1 MSQPSDP
8 IEEASRLIA
17 LYRTN
22 LLDSAPEERFDRIT
36 RLAAQVFSVK
46 ICLVSLVDKD
56 RQWFKSKVGLEAQ
69 ETTLDFSFCSHA
81 IKEPD
86 IFVVKDASKDERFS
100 ASPLVTMDPQVRFY
114 AGAPLRDIEREVLGT
129 LCLIDSSPRELFEEQ
144 KQVLRGF
151 ADMVESEIIR
161 ANEAKIE
168 HRLTSNLSRISSI
181 LSTLPDMVFVIDREL
196 RFLLC
201 NDHSD
206 LPVSRRQLLGRTIA
220 EALPDSLAS
229 ELITNVNRAFNA
241 SIQITAQSHTIS
253 DSGRTFEVRCKKID
267 EKEVLVILRDTTE
280 QTNVTA
286 ENERLSEVAKQTT
299 NGVVIT
305 DRHGCTVW
313 VNNAFSDI
321 TGYSAAEII
330 GKKPGDVLQGPDT
343 DPHTVAVIRDA
354 LIKCESVD
362 IDIVNYSKSG
372 ATYWVRISSNP
383 MWDSDGSLKGYIAI
397 QTNITKEKR
406 DEEYIR
412 RSDDLLRDVIDAN
425 TIGTWQFNIQTDQ
438 LHIND
443 KWAAL
448 IGYELHELEPTDRT
462 TWEQLTHP
470 DDLVY
475 CLDQLGKH
483 TDGLA
488 SVYEANMRMK
498 HKNGD
503 WVWINTR
510 GQIATWTSDGKPQWL
525 RGTHF
530 DVSAQKNAE
539 TTLEQTSTQMRAI
552 VEHML
557 DGVISIDGEGAI
569 LTFNHAAEQ
578 IFGYHRDDVIGK
590 NISLLLSSSHQ
601 AGDDEYPV
609 DYLMSTGKNNSNET
623 GHVRELG
630 GVHCNGN
637 VFPME
642 LGVVEIREEDDT
654 RFIGIVRDITDRKQR
669 EQEINRLAF
678 YDELTGLPNRR
689 LLIDRL
695 QQVLENCDRYNH
707 FGALLFLD
715 LDKFKDLN
723 DSAGH
728 TTGDLL
734 LSRVGQKLTHSIR
747 QTDTVAR
754 LGGDEFLILID
765 SLSADE
771 GEAAIQAEEV
781 AKKIF
786 TELSLSIDLNG
797 LSYNCS
803 VSIGITLFND
813 NSQQPVDLLKRA
825 DMAMYESK
833 AAGRKSISF
842 YDPQMQVVVDRR
854 IEIEQD
860 LHEALSEEQFEL
872 FYQKQVDHDGKMIGA
887 EVLLRWNHPENGRVS
902 PAEFIP
908 AAEETGLIVP
918 IGAWVLR
925 EACRTLARWS
935 TDPEK
940 AKLVLAVNISVVQF
954 GKQDIV
960 KTILDA
966 LEITG
971 ANPHNLKLEITES
984 LLASNIPDIQSK
996 MRELQQQGVSF
1007 SIDDFG
1013 TGYSSLSY
1021 LKKLPI
1027 DQLKIDQGF
1036 VRDII
1041 TDPNDRAI
1049 AQSVITLADSMSLN
1063 VIAEGVETDA
1073 QKKMLFEM
1081 GCNTYQGY
1089 LFGKPCD
1096 FDGLVFD

>member
-1 MSQPSDP
+1 MSQPNDP
-8 IEEASRLIA
+8 IEEANRLIA

-22 LLDSAPEERFDRIT
+22 LLDSEPEERFDRIT

-56 RQWFKSKVGLEAQ
+56 RQWFKSKIGLETQ
-69 ETTLDFSFCSHA
+69 ETSLEFSFCSHA

-86 IFVVKDASKDERFS
+86 MFVVTDASKDARFS
-100 ASPLVTMDPQVRFY
+100 DSPLVTMDPLVRFY
-114 AGAPLRDIEREVLGT
+114 AGAQLRDIEGEVLGT
-129 LCLIDSSPRELFEEQ
+129 LCLIDSSPRELNDGQRE
-144 KQVLRGF
+144 VLRGF

-168 HRLTSNLSRISSI
+168 YRLTSSLTRISSI
-181 LSTLPDMVFVIDREL
+181 LSTLPDIVFVIDREL

-201 NDHSD
+201 NDHPD
-206 LPVSRRQLLGRTIA
+206 LPVSRLQLLGRSIV
-220 EALPDSLAS
+220 EALPDRLAS
-229 ELITNVNRAFNA
+229 GLITNVNQAFTA
-241 SIQITAQSHTIS
+241 STQITARSHTIV
-253 DSGRTFEVRCKKID
+253 DSEKTFEVRCRKID

-280 QTNVTA
+280 QTKVTA
-286 ENERLSEVAKQTT
+286 ENERLSEFAKQTT

-305 DRHGCTVW
+305 DDLGYTVW
-313 VNNAFSDI
+313 TNKAFSEI

-330 GKKPGDVLQGPDT
+330 GKKPGKVLQGPDT
-343 DPHTVAVIRDA
+343 DPQTVATIKDA
-354 LIKCESVD
+354 LIKSESFNVD
-362 IDIVNYSKSG
+362 IINYSKTG
-372 ATYWVRISSNP
+372 AEYWVRISSNP
-383 MWDSDGSLKGYIAI
+383 MWDSDGNLRGYIAI
-397 QTNITKEKR
+397 QTNITKEKQ

-412 RSDDLLRDVIDAN
+412 QSDTLLKAVIDAN
-425 TIGTWQFNIQTDQ
+425 TIGTWQFNIQTGQ

-443 KWAAL
+443 NWAAL
-448 IGYELHELEPTDRT
+448 LGYELHELEPTDRT
-462 TWEQLTHP
+462 TWERLTHP
-470 DDLVY
+470 DDLPY
-475 CLDQLGKH
+475 CLDQLERH
-483 TDGLA
+483 SEGL
-488 SVYEANMRMK
+488 VPDYNANMRMK

-510 GQIATWTSDGKPQWL
+510 GRITTRTNDGKPQWSL
-525 RGTHF
+525 GTHF
-530 DVSAQKNAE
+530 DISAQKNAE
-539 TTLEQTSTQMRAI
+539 TTLEQTSAQMRAI

-557 DGVISIDGEGAI
+557 DGVVSIDQKGSVI
-569 LTFNHAAEQ
+569 TFNQAAEK
-578 IFGYHRDDVIGK
+578 IFGRYRMDVLGK
-590 NISLLLSSSHQ
+590 KFSILFPPLNK
-601 AGDDEYPV
+601 AADDEYGL
-609 DYLMSTGKNNSNET
+609 DYLSEGKSDGSGRVLELEGIHSN
-623 GHVRELG
+623 GQ
-630 GVHCNGN
+630 
-637 VFPME
+637 VFPIE
-642 LGVVEIREEDDT
+642 LGVVEIDETGGT
-654 RFIGIVRDITDRKQR
+654 RFIGIVTDITERKQR

-689 LLIDRL
+689 LLLDRL
-695 QQVLENCDRYNH
+695 QQVLENCDRYNY

-734 LSRVGQKLTHSIR
+734 LSRVGQKLTHSVR
-747 QTDTVAR
+747 QSDTVGR
-754 LGGDEFLILID
+754 LGGDEFLVLID
-765 SLSADE
+765 NLSANE
-771 GEAAIQAEEV
+771 SEAAVQAEEV

-786 TELSLSIDLNG
+786 IEFTESIDLDG
-797 LSYNCS
+797 LNYNCS

-813 NSQQPVDLLKRA
+813 KSQQPVVLLKQA

-860 LHEALSEEQFEL
+860 LYKALSEKQFEL
-872 FYQKQVDHDGKMIGA
+872 FYQKQVDHAGKMIGA

-918 IGAWVLR
+918 IGDWVLR
-925 EACRTLARWS
+925 EACQTLAQWS
-935 TDPEK
+935 TDPSK

-954 GKQDIV
+954 EKHDIV
-960 KTILDA
+960 KTVLDA
-966 LEITG
+966 IGMTG
-971 ANPHNLKLEITES
+971 ANPQNLKLEITES

-996 MRELQQQGVSF
+996 MRTLQQRGVSF

-1041 TDPNDRAI
+1041 TDSNDRAI
-1049 AQSVITLADSMSLN
+1049 AQSVITLAESMSLK
-1063 VIAEGVETDA
+1063 VIAEGVETEA
-1073 QKKMLFEM
+1073 QKELLFEM

-1089 LFGKPCD
+1089 LFGKPCQID
-1096 FDGLVFD
+1096 TLSFD

>member
-1 MSQPSDP
+1 MNQPSDP
-8 IEEASRLIA
+8 IDEASRLIA

-22 LLDSAPEERFDRIT
+22 LLDSEPEERFDRIT

-69 ETTLDFSFCSHA
+69 ETTRELSFCSHA
-81 IKEPD
+81 IQERD
-86 IFVVKDASKDERFS
+86 IFVVNDASKDYRF
-100 ASPLVTMDPQVRFY
+100 ASSSLVTMDPRVRFY
-114 AGAPLRDIEREVLGT
+114 AGAPLRDIEGAVLGT
-129 LCLIDSSPRELFEEQ
+129 LCLIDSTPREFSEEQ
-144 KQVLRGF
+144 RKVLRGF

-161 ANEAKIE
+161 ADEAKIE
-168 HRLTSNLSRISSI
+168 HRLTSSLTRISSI
-181 LSTLPDMVFVIDREL
+181 LSTLPDMVFVIERKL

-201 NDHSD
+201 NDHTD
-206 LPVSRRQLLGRTIA
+206 LPVSRRQLLGRSIA
-220 EALPDSLAS
+220 EALPDPLANG
-229 ELITNVNRAFNA
+229 LITSVNRAFTA
-241 SIQITAQSHTIS
+241 SPQITVQSHTIFDS
-253 DSGRTFEVRCKKID
+253 DSDTTFEMRCKKID
-267 EKEVLVILRDTTE
+267 EKEVLVVLRDTTE
-280 QTNVTA
+280 QTKVTA

-305 DRHGCTVW
+305 DDRGYTVW
-313 VNNAFSDI
+313 INKAFSEI
-321 TGYSAAEII
+321 SGYSAAEMT
-330 GKKPGDVLQGPDT
+330 GKRPGYLLQGPDT
-343 DPHTVAVIRDA
+343 DSYTVGIMKDA
-354 LIKCESVD
+354 LINCESFDVD
-362 IDIVNYSKSG
+362 IINYSKAG
-372 ATYWVRISSNP
+372 AAYWIRISSNP
-383 MWDSDGSLKGYIAI
+383 MWDSDGNLKGFIAI
-397 QTNITKEKR
+397 QTDVTKEKR

-412 RSDDLLRDVIDAN
+412 RSDDLLRAVIDAN
-425 TIGTWQFNIQTDQ
+425 SIGTWQFNIQTGQ
-438 LHIND
+438 LQINN

-448 IGYELHELEPTDRT
+448 IGYELHELEPTNRT
-462 TWEQLTHP
+462 TWERLAHP
-470 DDLVY
+470 DDLVF
-475 CLDQLGKH
+475 CLGQLEKH
-483 TDGLA
+483 ANGLA
-488 SVYEANMRMK
+488 PVYEANMRMK

-510 GQIATWTSDGKPQWL
+510 GRITTWTGDGKPQWL
-525 RGTHF
+525 LGTHF
-530 DVSAQKNAE
+530 DISAQINAE
-539 TTLEQTSTQMRAI
+539 TTLEQTSTQMRAV

-557 DGVISIDGEGAI
+557 DGVISIDEKGAM

-578 IFGYHRDDVIGK
+578 IFGYDRDDVLGR
-590 NISLLLSSSHQ
+590 NISLLLPSSHPT
-601 AGDDEYPV
+601 AGDEHPLG
-609 DYLMSTGKNNSNET
+609 YLKTGEGEMT
-623 GHVRELG
+623 GRVHELEG
-630 GVHCNGN
+630 IHRNGH

-642 LGVVEIREEDDT
+642 LGVVELSDAGNI
-654 RFIGIVRDITDRKQR
+654 RFISIVRDITDRLQR

-695 QQVLENCDRYNH
+695 QQVLENCDRHNH
-707 FGALLFLD
+707 YGALLFLD

-747 QTDTVAR
+747 QSDTVAR
-754 LGGDEFLILID
+754 LGGDEFLILIA
-765 SLSADE
+765 SLSAEE

-797 LSYNCS
+797 LNYNCS

-813 NSQQPVDLLKRA
+813 KSLRSVDLLKQA

-842 YDPQMQVVVDRR
+842 YNPQMQVVVDRR

-860 LHEALSEEQFEL
+860 LHEALSEEQFQL
-872 FYQKQVDHDGKMIGA
+872 FYQKQVDHDGKMLGA

-918 IGAWVLR
+918 IGEWVLR
-925 EACRTLARWS
+925 QACRTLAQWS
-935 TDPEK
+935 TDPTK
-940 AKLVLAVNISVVQF
+940 AELILAVNISVVQF
-954 GKQDIV
+954 GKSDIV
-960 KTILDA
+960 KTVLDA

-996 MRELQQQGVSF
+996 MRELQQHGVSF

-1021 LKKLPI
+1021 LKQLPI

-1049 AQSVITLADSMSLN
+1049 AQSVITLAESMSLN
-1063 VIAEGVETDA
+1063 VIAEGVETEA
-1073 QKKMLFEM
+1073 QKEMLYEM

-1089 LFGKPCD
+1089 LFSKPCEINGLI
-1096 FDGLVFD
+1096 FD